1 MIRKLRGERE
11 HALPLAAFKALVRD
25 QFLMLLSDEERAVAA
40 LPGLIR
46 GHEPDAARAFAAI
59 GQVARARGDLG
70 EEAEARLRA
79 VGRIFGTVEG
89 GGGRKTGQVRSG
101 FAGATGT
108 AAE

>member
-1 MIRKLRGERE
+1 MIQG
-11 HALPLAAFKALVRD
+11 
-25 QFLMLLSDEERAVAA
+25 DEPA
-40 LPGLIR
+40 
-46 GHEPDAARAFAAI
+46 AARAFAVVE
-59 GQVARARGDLG
+59 QVARARGDLG

-101 FAGATGT
+101 FAGAAGT